1 MSSIYSTDFDI
12 IQYINR
18 KIKEE
23 INNILQLHEAKFSQ
37 LQNDTIN
44 IISQYENRLNLLQQE
59 ILTINGNLHALHL
72 IISQQQIRREP
83 SNHTNNYHLPSEL
96 SDEVS
101 MELSEFMGDESY
113 NPEDD
118 LNTNTSTEIPT
129 QIINT
134 EEMKQEESLP
144 V

>member
-23 INNILQLHEAKFSQ
+23 INNISQLHEAKFSQ

-44 IISQYENRLNLLQQE
+44 IISQYENRLTNIISQYENRLNLLQQE
-59 ILTINGNLHALHL
+59 ILTINANLHALHL
-72 IISQQQIRREP
+72 IISQQQIR
-83 SNHTNNYHLPSEL
+83 

-101 MELSEFMGDESY
+101 MGLSEIMGDESY

-129 QIINT
+129 QIINI